1 MIGMA
6 RQERPITVV
15 HRWEDGKELTPQEL
29 AGRRAAFG
37 LALAEEW
44 GRAKG
49 YKMIVTKRLEAAAG
63 E

>member
-1 MIGMA
+1 MA
-6 RQERPITVV
+6 RQERRIKVV
-15 HRWEDGKELTPQEL
+15 HRWEDGRELTPHEL
-29 AGRRAAFG
+29 SERREAYS

>member
-1 MIGMA
+1 MA
-6 RQERPITVV
+6 RQERRIKVV
-15 HRWEDGKELTPQEL
+15 HRWEDGRELTPHEL
-29 AGRRAAFG
+29 SERREEYS